1 MCSVVADSLWLH
13 GLKPTR
19 FLWPWN
25 SPGKNIGVGCLFLLQ
40 GIFLTQ
46 ELNPRLLHCRQ
57 ILYHCATWEAME
69 RLNHPLF
76 GCPPTPVTVQSTDG
90 ERASWPSQSRA
101 GSSSVYKE
109 FSFTC
114 YIKGDPRL
122 CWGNENGSRGIY
134 IQAGTQ
140 DSSVSVWADPT
151 YSSNLFTKNWGWL
164 GSPLGCPLGGRSRH
178 PPSGVPLSDKSTLVK
193 AQVASW
199 GSAQLSQS
207 FKVPSRLWMSQNS
220 QELHFLY

>member
-1 MCSVVADSLWLH
+1 MCSVVADSLRPH

-19 FLWPWN
+19 FLWLWN
-25 SPGKNIGVGCLFLLQ
+25 SPGKNIGMGCLFLLQ

-46 ELNPRLLHCRQ
+46 ELNPRLLQWRQ

-69 RLNHPLF
+69 RLNRPLF

-114 YIKGDPRL
+114 YIKGDQRL
-122 CWGNENGSRGIY
+122 CWGNENGSSGIY
-134 IQAGTQ
+134 IQAATQ
-140 DSSVSVWADPT
+140 DPSVSVWAL
-151 YSSNLFTKNWGWL
+151 SSNLFTKNWGWL

-193 AQVASW
+193 AQAASW

-207 FKVPSRLWMSQNS
+207 FKVPSRWWLNQTN
-220 QELHFLY
+220 QELHLLY